1 MSDFDRFN
9 KKGDAMLIAMLAS
22 GATTKEAAEAAGI
35 SERTARRRL
44 QEPDFLQLVGE
55 ARAGLIDRASSTL
68 ASGMVEAANTLKEL
82 LKANSERTRLGA
94 AKALILLGLRA
105 REVGELEDRL
115 RELER
120 AIQ

>member
-82 LKANSERTRLGA
+82 LKANSERTQLGA

-105 REVGELEDRL
+105 REVGEFEDRL

-120 AIQ
+120 AMQ